1 MRTPPVSDSTAL
13 IVLVPEAESLVGPY
27 RTKYDPV
34 APLGMPAHV
43 TLMFPFATCESLAD
57 DARAR
62 LRTRLSELPSFDY
75 EFRETGV
82 FPGVLYLRPEIEEPF
97 LEAMAVVRS
106 LFPGLESY
114 GDTKL
119 KPTPHLT
126 VAHAS
131 SEAVLREIRE
141 SFESDLAEH
150 GAVSGTAAAA
160 SLMRHSA
167 AAWECADVFPFAGT
181 RVRRGDS

>member
-1 MRTPPVSDSTAL
+1 MLTPPTPDSTAL
-13 IVLVPEAESLVGPY
+13 IVLVPEAEPLVGPY

-43 TLMFPFATCESLAD
+43 TLMFPFVACESLAD

-62 LRTRLSELPSFDY
+62 LRTRLSELPPFDY
-75 EFRETGV
+75 EFGETGV
-82 FPGVLYLRPEIEEPF
+82 FPGVLYLRPEIDEPF
-97 LEAMAVVRS
+97 LEAIAVVRS
-106 LFPGLESY
+106 LFPALEPY

-141 SFESDLAEH
+141 SFENDLAEH

-160 SLMRHSA
+160 TLMRHSGT
-167 AAWECADVFPFAGT
+167 AWESADVFPFTGN